1 MAQAKRAAED
11 MLERMRRA
19 QSNSPEPRPLT
30 AKTGGSANDFN
41 DLMVLK
47 PVRLSASPTFLQWAV
62 PPKIGS
68 RPPGDRRVEEAEEIG
83 AVAAEPASVL
93 TF

>member
-1 MAQAKRAAED
+1 
-11 MLERMRRA
+11 
-19 QSNSPEPRPLT
+19 
-30 AKTGGSANDFN
+30 
-41 DLMVLK
+41 
-47 PVRLSASPTFLQWAV
+47 V

-68 RPPGDRRVEEAEEIG
+68 RPPGDRRLEEAEEIG